1 VLFNDAKDMCMN
13 KGFRVVNNEMVTY
26 IQQKKGLS
34 YVYDKRKVL
43 ADGVSTAPLD
53 I

>member
-1 VLFNDAKDMCMN
+1 MN
-13 KGFRVVNNEMVTY
+13 KGFCIHQNEMITY

-43 ADGVSTAPLD
+43 EDGVSTVPLD

>member
-1 VLFNDAKDMCMN
+1 MLFNGLKDMCMN
-13 KGFRVVNNEMVTY
+13 KVFRVHQNEMITY

-43 ADGVSTAPLD
+43 EDGVSTVPLD